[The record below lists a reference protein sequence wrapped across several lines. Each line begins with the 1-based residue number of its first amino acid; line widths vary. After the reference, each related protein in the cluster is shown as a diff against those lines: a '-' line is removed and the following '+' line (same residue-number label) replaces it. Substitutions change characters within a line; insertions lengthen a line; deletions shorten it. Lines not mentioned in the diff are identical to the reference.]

1 MQALE
6 KLSGSNRVTLVWMDT
21 WAHGIVGNKE
31 ADKLARDSTNGIPS
45 DQIVGIPF
53 FVVGKEVLR
62 SHLRQEHLNR
72 WKTCKGCRQSKTLMS
87 DSLPRSTKEFQAMSK
102 QKLKGLWSC

>member
-1 MQALE
+1 
-6 KLSGSNRVTLVWMDT
+6 MDT

-53 FVVGKEVLR
+53 VVGKEVLR
-62 SHLRQEHLNR
+62 CHLIQEHLNR
-72 WKTCKGCRQSKTLMS
+72 WKTCKGCRQSKT
-87 DSLPRSTKEFQAMSK
+87 E
-102 QKLKGLWSC
+102 